1 MCVKRSAEKME
12 TVIQM
17 KFVKAFIVL
26 KGVEEMVI
34 AQYESRVKTINVLVS
49 ITNDTLYIYYI
60 DLFHPLDI

>member
-1 MCVKRSAEKME
+1 ME

-34 AQYESRVKTINVLVS
+34 AQCESRVKTTNVLVS
-49 ITNDTLYIYYI
+49 ITNDTLYI
-60 DLFHPLDI
+60 